1 MGTMVYGVVPGVN
14 FTTSGVANTEIDALF
29 IKPGATRNVN
39 LSAINFGGKGTNLTS
54 LSGIV
59 QRVKKWTT
67 TASSG
72 GTGIT
77 PSPRDPGYQAA
88 KATAGQASAGVTPGT
103 GGPVLQVAVTCSGSG
118 PGSWNYLNNNDVAI
132 TLEAA
137 SNMSIDLFNASGAT
151 SMVFETSCDI
161 FE

>member
-14 FTTSGVANTEIDALF
+14 FTTSGVANTEIDVLF
-29 IKPGATRNVN
+29 IKPGSTRNVN
-39 LSAINFGGKGTNLTS
+39 LSQIQMQGKGVNLTS

-59 QRVKKWTT
+59 QRVKKWTS
-67 TASSG
+67 TASAG

-88 KATAGQASAGVTPGT
+88 KATAGQATAGVTPGT
-103 GGPVLQVAVTCSGSG
+103 GGPVLQLVVGCSGSG
-118 PGSWNYLNNNDVAI
+118 PGSWSFLNNPDVVV

-137 SNMSIDLFNASGAT
+137 ATQSIDLFSSSGAT
-151 SMVFETSCDI
+151 SMVYETSCDI
-161 FE
+161 IE